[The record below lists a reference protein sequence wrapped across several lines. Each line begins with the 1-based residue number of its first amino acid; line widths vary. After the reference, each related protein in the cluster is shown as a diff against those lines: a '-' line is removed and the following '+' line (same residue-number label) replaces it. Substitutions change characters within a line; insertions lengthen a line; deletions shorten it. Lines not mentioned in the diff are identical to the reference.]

1 MATVEELVVKAT
13 PEGIQNV
20 TSRMEGL
27 KSSISESAE
36 ALKEQSIGLSDVAQT
51 FKGSATAIVTGLAVT
66 TGFLLSRIPVLGE
79 LTSGLVAIFDALA
92 FQLDKRLRPVISPIV
107 DGLFDLASAIYA
119 GDWQEAKAIIG
130 DFVGALRN
138 FNWGSILT
146 AAKSALNSVVQ
157 FVKDLGLVETVRSK
171 LRNFFDVG
179 EDQSIIGQ
187 AVNKLGTFIANV
199 IRGLPGG
206 EVAIEFAK
214 FYLDAL
220 GSLVDFAGAAT
231 EKVADFLEALR
242 YGNLIDTIV
251 AGLKERSDKLT
262 SGIKDLVDSVGWNK
276 IGKAYAASFSRSFL
290 EAIGFGSLVPDT
302 PTGTTSSTGA
312 QTINSSS
319 ATPLVTLDGEA
330 VNDNQ
335 GRHRKDTLTLR
346 GL

>member
-27 KSSISESAE
+27 KSSISESAK

-130 DFVGALRN
+130 DFVSALRN
-138 FNWGSILT
+138 FNWNSILT
-146 AAKSALNSVVQ
+146 AAKGALNGVIQ
-157 FVKDLGLVETVRSK
+157 FVKDLQLVETVRSK

-179 EDQSIIGQ
+179 ENQSIIGQ
-187 AVNKLGTFIANV
+187 AANKLGTFIGNV
-199 IRGLPGG
+199 ISGLPGG
-206 EVAIEFAK
+206 EIAVKLGGVFLSGLGALTDFAGSATEK
-214 FYLDAL
+214 ISNFLDAL
-220 GSLVDFAGAAT
+220 TWSSLISTIVSNLREKSQQLTDGIKKLVQDVGWAEVGSAFAGAFANSIL
-231 EKVADFLEALR
+231 D
-242 YGNLIDTIV
+242 
-251 AGLKERSDKLT
+251 
-262 SGIKDLVDSVGWNK
+262 K
-276 IGKAYAASFSRSFL
+276 IGSEPSL
-290 EAIGFGSLVPDT
+290 PPEAT
-302 PTGTTSSTGA
+302 ANTTSSSGG
-312 QTINSSS
+312 TINSSS